1 MVSPFPRLSWG
12 GLTSSSLSLRPFHV
26 IFFEGWPSL
35 FFPVPD
41 GLLVPLIRPALWL
54 LQTLPQGFEQTTHVS
69 RMIAHSKLPSDH
81 YSHPLAGPYLSSKAV
96 SLSSP
101 FQKLGHLGALLLAQT
116 RPCSRGGSAL

>member
-41 GLLVPLIRPALWL
+41 GLLVPLIRPALGL
-54 LQTLPQGFEQTTHVS
+54 LQTLPQSFEQTTHVS
-69 RMIAHSKLPSDH
+69 RMVADPELPSDH
-81 YSHPLAGPYLSSKAV
+81 YSHSLARPRFSPKAV
-96 SLSSP
+96 SLGSP
-101 FQKLGHLGALLLAQT
+101 LQKLGQFRPLL
-116 RPCSRGGSAL
+116 